1 MEVKGSKVEVVEG
14 YPQLVWHNSNS
25 NSNEN
30 STNSSAALTS
40 KDADVK
46 AEDQVMHY
54 MVKVDR

>member
-1 MEVKGSKVEVVEG
+1 MEVKGSKVEVVDG
-14 YPQLVWHNSNS
+14 YPQVVWHNSS
-25 NSNEN
+25 NNNTMHSTTNN
-30 STNSSAALTS
+30 KSTNS